1 MFEIFKND
9 GREVYHYWVKYVER
23 IDKGVEDAL
32 RATVKKSL
40 QEISKAINGEGKNR
54 DGAVE
59 IHPLFKMNIV
69 LDMQKV
75 DLSPNLQKLEESV
88 SKV

>member
-1 MFEIFKND
+1 MIFDFN
-9 GREVYHYWVKYVER
+9 WQ
-23 IDKGVEDAL
+23 
-32 RATVKKSL
+32 VKKSL

-88 SKV
+88 SKVCPTLRSYK